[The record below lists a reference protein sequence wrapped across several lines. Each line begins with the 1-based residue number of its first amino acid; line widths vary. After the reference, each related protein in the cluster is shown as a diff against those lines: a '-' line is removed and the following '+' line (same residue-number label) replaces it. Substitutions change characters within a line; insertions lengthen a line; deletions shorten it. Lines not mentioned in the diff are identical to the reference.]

1 MIRNHASIARIS
13 GCRWLLIPI
22 LVALLA
28 PIGCASSKKQPQV
41 IYYRGAPSNV
51 KEFTVGGLRVIL
63 RQTDPGSQVVSA
75 KLFIDGGLAAIPQG
89 VSPAVQQ
96 LALQLPPLSGPGGM
110 TKEEYRR
117 VLDRLNSGIVPG
129 DDRDYSV
136 MTLRCVLENF
146 DKSWDLFTGVIMR
159 PKIDPVEFQNAKERL
174 VIGLRNRFNS
184 PEAYANYLADSAFYH
199 GHPYG
204 RFAQEPDVAPITE
217 KMLLDYYKSM
227 FVKSRVFLVV
237 VGNIDSASLHHR
249 VASSFGELPQGTYI
263 ARAVPP
269 PQNATKQTLIVRPPY
284 GGGRAVTSYM
294 VARYLAPNRGDS
306 LYFPM
311 MRLTSFL
318 AGHMFREVRVQRN
331 LSYAPDAEIEFGR
344 SSYGQLTVS
353 TTLPDSTW
361 RVAKGDVVDLFR
373 EIVIS
378 EQSIRNGLVGW
389 LTSNYMRQQT
399 AESQANEM
407 GIAELYT
414 GSWKNAFRTLDA
426 IRAIKPAQMNLAA
439 RRYLRNFTIVIVG
452 NPSEIDKS
460 NYRQTAEDA
469 SEEIDLSPEG

>member
-1 MIRNHASIARIS
+1 MARTHAPIS
-13 GCRWLLIPI
+13 HPFLLRWLLVPMLAAFLIP
-22 LVALLA
+22 V
-28 PIGCASSKKQPQV
+28 GCASSKKQQQV
-41 IYYRGAPSNV
+41 IYYRGAPDNV
-51 KEFTVGGLRVIL
+51 KEFAVNGLRVIL
-63 RQTDPGSQVVSA
+63 RQTDPGSQIVSA

-110 TKEEYRR
+110 SKEEYRR

-136 MTLRCVLENF
+136 MTLRCALENF
-146 DKSWDLFTGVIMR
+146 DKSWELFTGVIMR

-184 PEAYANYLADSAFYH
+184 PEAYANYLVDSAFYH

-204 RFAQEPDVAPITE
+204 RFAQESDVAPITE
-217 KMLLDYYKSM
+217 KALLDYYTAM
-227 FVKSRVFLVV
+227 FVKSRTFLVV
-237 VGNIDSASLHHR
+237 VGDIDSASLHRR
-249 VASSFGELPQGTYI
+249 VAASLAKLPQGAYV
-263 ARAVPP
+263 ARPVPP
-269 PQNATKQTLIVRPPY
+269 PQNAGKQTLIVRPPY

-294 VARYLAPNRGDS
+294 IARYLAPNRGDS

-318 AGHMFREVRVQRN
+318 AGHMFREVRVERN
-331 LSYAPDAEIEFGR
+331 LSYAPDAEIEYGR

-361 RVAKGDVVDLFR
+361 RVAKGNVVDLFR

-378 EQSIRNGLVGW
+378 DQSIRNGLVGW

-414 GSWKNAFRTLDA
+414 GSWKNAFRTLDG

-452 NPSEIDKS
+452 NPSEVDKN
-460 NYRQTAEDA
+460 NYRQTAQDA
-469 SEEIDLSPEG
+469 SENVEISPEG